1 MTIRPS
7 KTKELIVR
15 DMSVASLPQ
24 SLQGIKQ
31 VDHIKLL
38 YVISHHNPIYN
49 WDLHFDMLLAKA
61 EKRV

>member
-15 DMSVASLPQ
+15 DMSVPSLPQ

-38 YVISHHNPIYN
+38 HVISHHNPIYN
-49 WDLHFDMLLAKA
+49 WDLRFDMLLAKA
-61 EKRV
+61 EKRM

>member
-1 MTIRPS
+1 
-7 KTKELIVR
+7 
-15 DMSVASLPQ
+15 MSVASLPQ

-38 YVISHHNPIYN
+38 YVISHQNPIYN

>member
-1 MTIRPS
+1 
-7 KTKELIVR
+7 
-15 DMSVASLPQ
+15 MSVPSLPQ

-38 YVISHHNPIYN
+38 HVISHHNPIYN
-49 WDLHFDMLLAKA
+49 WDLRFDMLLAKA